1 MPSKASIIIAS
12 RNEGP
17 MLKQTID
24 FIRRAPTHMPYEI
37 IAVDDASTD
46 DSFAWI
52 RTADAPQLRSAQT
65 ASRGIVAAR
74 NLGASLATGDMLVFC
89 DAHIDVEPYW
99 LDELARVMDVCSAAA
114 VTPAFKNLDH
124 DNPIHQRMLLYAAA
138 RSANIQY
145 RMCGRTFDKLS
156 TLAWMPRNDAP
167 FETPVVAGGCWAV
180 RAEVF
185 RAVGGYEAAFRGYG
199 GEEEEIS
206 LKLWLRGYTLYATPL
221 TCVAHQFRFSAP
233 YTIQMTDV
241 LHNRLYTA
249 LCHYKNERVSRLM
262 EEQKHLELAK
272 AAYDTVFTPENIEK
286 IRHDRFARRVRDDD
300 WFFAHFGLDL

>member
-24 FIRRAPTHMPYEI
+24 FIRRTPTHLPYEI
-37 IAVDDASTD
+37 IAIDDDSTD
-46 DSFAWI
+46 GSFAWI
-52 RTADAPQLRSAQT
+52 RAADAPQLRCAQT

-74 NLGASLATGDMLVFC
+74 SLGASLATGDMLVFC

-99 LDELARVMDVCSAAA
+99 LEELARVMDVYGAAA

-124 DNPIHQRMLLYAAA
+124 DNPLYRRMALYAAA
-138 RSANIQY
+138 RSAQIQN
-145 RMCGRTFDKLS
+145 RMCGRTFGKLS
-156 TLAWMPRNDAP
+156 SLVWMPRSDAP

-180 RAEVF
+180 RTEVF
-185 RAVGGYEAAFRGYG
+185 RAVGGYEEAFRGYG

-233 YTIQMTDV
+233 YAIQTADV

-249 LCHYKNERVSRLM
+249 LCHYKDERVSRLL
-262 EEQKHLELAK
+262 EEQKYPELTQ
-272 AAYDTVFTPENIEK
+272 AAYDEVFTQENIEK
-286 IRHDRFARRVRDDD
+286 IRHDRFAQRVRDDD

>member
-1 MPSKASIIIAS
+1 MPSKASIIIPS

-24 FIRRAPTHMPYEI
+24 FIRRTPTHLPYEI
-37 IAVDDASTD
+37 IAVDDGSTD
-46 DSFAWI
+46 GSFAWI
-52 RTADAPQLRSAQT
+52 SACDAPQLRLAQT

-99 LDELARVMDVCSAAA
+99 LDEFVRVMDVYGAAA

-124 DNPIHQRMLLYAAA
+124 DNPLYRRMLLYAAA
-138 RSANIQY
+138 HSAKIQY
-145 RMCGRTFDKLS
+145 RMCGRTFHKLS
-156 TLAWMPRNDAP
+156 SLAWMPRNDAP
-167 FETPVVAGGCWAV
+167 FETPVLAGGCWAV
-180 RAEVF
+180 RTEVF
-185 RAVGGYEAAFRGYG
+185 RAVDGYEEAFRGYG

-233 YTIQMTDV
+233 YTIQLADV

-249 LCHYKNERVSRLM
+249 LCHFDDGRVQRLLA
-262 EEQKHLELAK
+262 EQKQPECAL
-272 AAYDTVFTPENIEK
+272 AAYDEVFTPENIEK
-286 IRHDRFARRVRDDD
+286 VRLDRFAKRVRDDD

>member
-24 FIRRAPTHMPYEI
+24 FIRRAPTRMPYEI

-46 DSFAWI
+46 GSFAWI
-52 RTADAPQLRSAQT
+52 QAADAPQLRSAQT
-65 ASRGIVAAR
+65 TSRGIVAAR

-99 LDELARVMDVCSAAA
+99 LEEFARVMDVYGAAA
-114 VTPAFKNLDH
+114 VTPAFRNLDH
-124 DNPIHQRMLLYAAA
+124 DNPLYRRMVLYAAVH
-138 RSANIQY
+138 SAQLQQ

-156 TLAWMPRNDAP
+156 SLAWMPRSDVP

-180 RAEVF
+180 RADAF

-206 LKLWLRGYTLYATPL
+206 LKLWLRGYMLYATPL

-233 YTIQMTDV
+233 YSIQMADV

-249 LCHYKNERVSRLM
+249 LCHYRDERVARLLQ
-262 EEQKHLELAK
+262 EQKHPQLAQ
-272 AAYDTVFTPENIEK
+272 AAYDEVFTSENIEQV
-286 IRHDRFARRVRDDD
+286 RRDRFARRIRDDD